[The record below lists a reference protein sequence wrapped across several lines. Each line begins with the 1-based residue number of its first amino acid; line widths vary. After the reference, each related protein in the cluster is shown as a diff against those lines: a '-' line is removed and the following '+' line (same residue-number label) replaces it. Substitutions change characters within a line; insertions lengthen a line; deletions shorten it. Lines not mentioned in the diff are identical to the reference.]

1 MKKTLIMLWMAVSLM
16 VVSFAGCTSEE
27 MDYENPNVS
36 LFVKQLKAGTYNM
49 KNEKGVVEVPHFT
62 EEDIPEL
69 LKYAEDLTIIPSFP
83 SVYNTNNGKIR
94 LGECMLWVIESI
106 RQGTAPSLGC
116 RMVLAN
122 ADNYEAI
129 FFLTDDEVLDAA
141 ACYRRWWEGRK
152 YPKTSWTIRAM
163 TNRSVALD
171 TDGGKK
177 RKKLRG
183 IKTKKHEATFIGI
196 SSLRTT
202 DRGRAMSK
210 KKRMRA
216 RTASVREEYR
226 KQR

>member
-1 MKKTLIMLWMAVSLM
+1 MTKCWTQQPAIAD
-16 VVSFAGCTSEE
+16 GG
-27 MDYENPNVS
+27 
-36 LFVKQLKAGTYNM
+36 KAGN
-49 KNEKGVVEVPHFT
+49 
-62 EEDIPEL
+62 
-69 LKYAEDLTIIPSFP
+69 
-83 SVYNTNNGKIR
+83 IR
-94 LGECMLWVIESI
+94 RHPGQS
-106 RQGTAPSLGC
+106 
-116 RMVLAN
+116 
-122 ADNYEAI
+122 
-129 FFLTDDEVLDAA
+129 
-141 ACYRRWWEGRK
+141 
-152 YPKTSWTIRAM
+152 IRAM

-183 IKTKKHEATFIGI
+183 IETKKHEATFIGI